1 MNEYPDPLVRGTDPR
16 IPIRPKCH
24 GSPTLVLVP
33 DLGRPVDIG
42 GQTVAVAA
50 ESGLQAAD
58 LRVQNLHKE

>member
-1 MNEYPDPLVRGTDPR
+1 MEDDPDPWVGSVPQ
-16 IPIRPKCH
+16 CH

-42 GQTVAVAA
+42 GQSVAVAA